1 VNDSTAIAQRRRLYF
16 VLTMPTPRRAPRH
29 RQITQHIKPF
39 LGQLPQGAGRELSIR
54 QEILHEQIID

>member
-1 VNDSTAIAQRRRLYF
+1 MIPPQLCKRPRPYL
-16 VLTMPTPRRAPRH
+16 VLTTPTHRRAPRH

-39 LGQLPQGAGRELSIR
+39 LGQLQGAGRGLSIR